1 MAGLVFSVIL
11 RDEHKQYFKV
21 DAPFVMRKMWF
32 WGDKG
37 KKIQRVSAG
46 GGSHRHLPV
55 LLYFVTYICNKG
67 KAKFHLEV
75 SENKDRIFPH
85 PSL

>member
-37 KKIQRVSAG
+37 KQIQRISAG
-46 GGSHRHLPV
+46 GEVTDTCQGFCILLPT
-55 LLYFVTYICNKG
+55 FVIKVRLN
-67 KAKFHLEV
+67 F
-75 SENKDRIFPH
+75 I
-85 PSL
+85 